1 MARFINPPGSG
12 ANAEVADFVFT
23 YNEDDNNDSI
33 MTVANH
39 DMYITT
45 TRDDGQDADINI
57 ESADDL
63 TIAALGDD
71 ININANDQVR
81 LRTDDGGNQWTF
93 LPNGTIEF
101 PDGTIQPTAYTP
113 SGYLIPLPD
122 FLTYSEGRE
131 ALPTLNENFGWNSQG
146 VWFGPTA
153 IENEDPQVSY
163 PVYTNFSLL
172 ETDKVFVTFD
182 VNVTDFCSDI
192 GLCVYLSEDTPSWN
206 WGLHPSRIAA
216 QFNCPSPELWGITE
230 SAQAEDDDIPNT
242 GLYRVE
248 FTYDPTAETDK
259 VIFDYVNLDT
269 GDRKQLKINEALPS
283 GNYRIGFASD
293 RDVNDEGIPG
303 GPEESPGSSYRT
315 YITNLVIDVNDDT
328 DFYSDSLRN
337 GSSGEIISATGD
349 ITFEGVKIIGA
360 GTASGDGNGYGT
372 IELVPDEGRYSS
384 DQYLIIDPT
393 APNHIHIRAGGEQD
407 AANADLILGA
417 ENTHVMVSDNNG
429 TVSISSSALGQEL
442 SILNEATEPSLGV
455 ITYNLATLPSIG
467 DVVNV
472 EGTDYTVTEIDYT
485 TEVEGQQIVYCGD
498 LVFAPQTTYTF
509 ISQSFPSTW
518 SFDPSGILSGPA
530 EGLIKTYGLYGVSDA
545 PLTLIGPQGIVL
557 DGEIGGEFLNSS
569 APENQIATIG
579 DIGVETDFVVV
590 GGTTGTQPT
599 FNGDPLFSGSYVR
612 MSSNL
617 VHFQVQVDMDN
628 ITSFG
633 TGQYY
638 VDLPYPAKH
647 AYKFREGCLH
657 DISTGRD
664 YEIGGH
670 VAAGESR
677 VYLSST
683 DTQSGTVFDIEFTAT
698 SPVTLNVADNFHIT
712 GTYIADTEAP

>member
-1 MARFINPPGSG
+1 MPIVKIVPMPGPQGPGGSG
-12 ANAEVADFVFT
+12 EGGDIADFVFT

-45 TRDDGQDADINI
+45 TRTGTQDADINI

-63 TIAALGDD
+63 TIEARGDD

-81 LRTDDGGNQWTF
+81 VRTDDFGNEWTF
-93 LPNGTIEF
+93 LADGTIRF

-163 PVYTNFSLL
+163 PVYTNFSLSQ
-172 ETDKVFVTFD
+172 TDKVFVTFD

-230 SAQAEDDDIPNT
+230 SAQAEDDDIPNP

-293 RDVNDEGIPG
+293 RDLG
-303 GPEESPGSSYRT
+303 GNPQEESPNPSLRT
-315 YITNLVIDVNDDT
+315 YITNLVIDVNNDT

-337 GSSGEIISATGD
+337 GSSGEITSGTGD
-349 ITFEGVKIIGA
+349 ITFDGVKIIGA
-360 GTASGDGNGYGT
+360 GTASGDGSGYGT

-509 ISQSFPSTW
+509 ISQSVPSTW

-557 DGEIGGEFLNSS
+557 DGEVGGVFLNNDST
-569 APENQIATIG
+569 PENEVATIG
-579 DIGVETDFVVV
+579 DLPTGA
-590 GGTTGTQPT
+590 TGTFVSNDNKT
-599 FNGDPLFSGSYVR
+599 ITVTNGI
-612 MSSNL
+612 
-617 VHFQVQVDMDN
+617 
-628 ITSFG
+628 IT
-633 TGQYY
+633 
-638 VDLPYPAKH
+638 AI
-647 AYKFREGCLH
+647 E
-657 DISTGRD
+657 DI
-664 YEIGGH
+664 
-670 VAAGESR
+670 V
-677 VYLSST
+677 
-683 DTQSGTVFDIEFTAT
+683 
-698 SPVTLNVADNFHIT
+698 
-712 GTYIADTEAP
+712 

>member
-1 MARFINPPGSG
+1 MPIVKIVPMPGPQGPGGSG
-12 ANAEVADFVFT
+12 EGGDIADFVFNT
-23 YNEDDNNDSI
+23 VEAPDYESTMTVTNNDMVIKTVVNTEASGNIRIESAQNIVLNADGDTSI
-33 MTVANH
+33 KDFKFDTVTDDGTQSTMTVANH

-45 TRDDGQDADINI
+45 TRTGTQDADINI

-63 TIAALGDD
+63 TIEARGDD

-81 LRTDDGGNQWTF
+81 VRTDDFGNEWTF
-93 LPNGTIEF
+93 LADGTIRF

-153 IENEDPQVSY
+153 INSEEPEVSY
-163 PVYTNFSLL
+163 PVYTNFSLS

-429 TVSISSSALGQEL
+429 TVSISSSNSGQEL

-455 ITYNLATLPSIG
+455 VTYNLATLPSIG
-467 DVVNV
+467 DTVNV
-472 EGTDYTVTEIDYT
+472 EGTEYTVTEIDYT
-485 TEVEGQQIVYCGD
+485 TEVEGQQIIYCDD
-498 LVFAPQTTYTF
+498 LVFAPQTTFTF

-518 SFDPSGILSGPA
+518 SFEPSGILAGPA

-557 DGEIGGEFLNSS
+557 DGEVGGVFLNNDST
-569 APENQIATIG
+569 PENEVATIG
-579 DIGVETDFVVV
+579 DLPTGA
-590 GGTTGTQPT
+590 TGTFVSNDNKT
-599 FNGDPLFSGSYVR
+599 ITVTNGI
-612 MSSNL
+612 
-617 VHFQVQVDMDN
+617 
-628 ITSFG
+628 IT
-633 TGQYY
+633 
-638 VDLPYPAKH
+638 AI
-647 AYKFREGCLH
+647 E
-657 DISTGRD
+657 DI
-664 YEIGGH
+664 
-670 VAAGESR
+670 V
-677 VYLSST
+677 
-683 DTQSGTVFDIEFTAT
+683 
-698 SPVTLNVADNFHIT
+698 
-712 GTYIADTEAP
+712 